1 MTGYRKKRVWV
12 FIVFCLS
19 GIAVIIMTMN
29 NRIQRG
35 IQTMTETPR
44 YAPSVGVPPAPPR
57 GMAETSAGGERQGT
71 SARYR
76 RRGQKAV
83 RKDRLSPGRDYV
95 ESVFYLDEKEIGR
108 QKIIDEKVMESNGE
122 IPEGRVDFVNE
133 FKGTQGV
140 EYYVRGQKDGPSK
153 TYFTGG
159 QLNAEAYYR
168 KGKLLRKKEYYND
181 GGIRLEINYEDARKD
196 IDAKETGVG
205 KVYYREGTLKY
216 EWHLTNSEKIGFKK
230 SYNQDGEL
238 RAAFYFDENGQLMK

>member
-1 MTGYRKKRVWV
+1 MTEYKNKGWWI
-12 FIVFCLS
+12 FIVFCF
-19 GIAVIIMTMN
+19 GGMAVIMMMN
-29 NRIQRG
+29 SRIQRDV
-35 IQTMTETPR
+35 QTMTETPR

-57 GMAETSAGGERQGT
+57 GIAETSAASERQGT

-76 RRGQKAV
+76 RRGQKAA

-108 QKIIDEKVMESNGE
+108 QKIIDEKVMESDGE

-153 TYFTGG
+153 AYFTGG
-159 QLNAEAYYR
+159 QLNVEAYYR
-168 KGKLLRKKEYYND
+168 KGKLLWKKEYYND
-181 GGIRLEINYEDARKD
+181 GGIRIEINYEDARKD
-196 IDAKETGVG
+196 TDAKETGVG
-205 KVYYREGTLKY
+205 KVYYRDGTLKY